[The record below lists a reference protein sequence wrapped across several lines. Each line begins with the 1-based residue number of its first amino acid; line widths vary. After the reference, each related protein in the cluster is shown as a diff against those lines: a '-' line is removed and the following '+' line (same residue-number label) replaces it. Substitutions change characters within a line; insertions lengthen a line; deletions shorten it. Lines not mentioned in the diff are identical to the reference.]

1 MAKRKD
7 AIDGWYTY
15 TATGVLE
22 KTEPNRTPTQFVV
35 NGVVNEKWSTHGK
48 VETRKGKSCLIPE
61 KIEKSSNFLDKIPL
75 GTKIIFTESA
85 HRSGKRYKHSF
96 SIKVVEGKK
105 AKGKTGLTRKQKS
118 CSHSNEKRV
127 EEIGQGCGFGLVCRD
142 CDLLLE
148 TSPTN
153 IYG

>member
-1 MAKRKD
+1 MTKQFKRDSK
-7 AIDGWYTY
+7 GRF
-15 TATGVLE
+15 
-22 KTEPNRTPTQFVV
+22 RTKNK
-35 NGVVNEKWSTHGK
+35 NG
-48 VETRKGKSCLIPE
+48 I
-61 KIEKSSNFLDKIPL
+61 
-75 GTKIIFTESA
+75 TK
-85 HRSGKRYKHSF
+85 RQLK
-96 SIKVVEGKK
+96 
-105 AKGKTGLTRKQKS
+105 